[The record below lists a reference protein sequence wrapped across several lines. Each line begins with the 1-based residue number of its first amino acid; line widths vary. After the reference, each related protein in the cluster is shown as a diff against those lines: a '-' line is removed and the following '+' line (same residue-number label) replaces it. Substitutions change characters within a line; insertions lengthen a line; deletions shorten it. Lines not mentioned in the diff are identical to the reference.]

1 MKYLKYSLII
11 LALAIVADFAM
22 ISASSDYPV
31 VPSFILH
38 PNLKKIMDNLQVIE
52 RKQNCPR

>member
-1 MKYLKYSLII
+1 MKYLKFSLII

-31 VPSFILH
+31 VPSLYMT
-38 PNLKKIMDNLQVIE
+38 P
-52 RKQNCPR
+52 